1 MVLSVPPGVIRKTI
15 LYAAAG
21 VAGLAALA
29 GILLYF
35 AVTMPGTTVTG
46 KLPPMTPEL
55 EALRN
60 RLQDHVYHLSG
71 RIGERSAG
79 QAIKL
84 DQAAEY
90 IQDELESYGY
100 IPANRVFG
108 QDQFRNIEVDL
119 YGRELRGEIIVVGA
133 HYDTRWLTPGAD
145 DNASGV
151 AGLLEIARALQG
163 RRFPRTI
170 RFIAFGNEEVPSYRR
185 EEMGSMHSAKRSWTK
200 SEVIVGMI
208 SLEMIGY
215 YSTEPG
221 SQHYPEVM
229 QRFYPDTGNFVAFV
243 SNLDSR
249 GFALKAISHFREQAV
264 FPSEGLVAP
273 QWLERDIRRSDHASY
288 WYYDYPA
295 IMITDTAFMRN
306 PNYHRQ
312 GDRHDTLDY
321 DSMARVV
328 QGLTVMLERLASE

>member
-1 MVLSVPPGVIRKTI
+1 MDLEISKGLIRRIVLYVIGGI
-15 LYAAAG
+15 LAAAV
-21 VAGLAALA
+21 VAGV
-29 GILLYF
+29 LLYY
-35 AVTMPGTTVTG
+35 AVTMPGVTVAE
-46 KLPPMTPEL
+46 PAPMTPEL
-55 EALRN
+55 SALSR
-60 RLQDHVYHLSG
+60 RLRGHVYHLSA

-84 DQAAEY
+84 NETADY
-90 IQDELESYGY
+90 IQKELESYGY
-100 IPANRVFG
+100 VPANRVFG
-108 QDQFRNIEVDL
+108 EDQFSNIEADL
-119 YGRELRGEIIVVGA
+119 HGRELRNEILVVGA

-151 AGLLEIARALQG
+151 AGLLEIARALKG

-185 EEMGSMHSAKRSWTK
+185 ADMGSMHSAKRSW
-200 SEVIVGMI
+200 SRAEAVIGMI

-215 YSTEPG
+215 YSDEPG
-221 SQHYPEVM
+221 SQRYPEVV
-229 QRFYPDTGNFVAFV
+229 QSFYPDQGNFIAFV
-243 SNLDSR
+243 SNLGSR
-249 GFALKAISHFREQAV
+249 GFALKAISYFREQEI

-306 PNYHRQ
+306 RNYHRS
-312 GDRHDTLDY
+312 GDTHDTLDY

-328 QGLTVMLERLASE
+328 RGVTVMLERLATE